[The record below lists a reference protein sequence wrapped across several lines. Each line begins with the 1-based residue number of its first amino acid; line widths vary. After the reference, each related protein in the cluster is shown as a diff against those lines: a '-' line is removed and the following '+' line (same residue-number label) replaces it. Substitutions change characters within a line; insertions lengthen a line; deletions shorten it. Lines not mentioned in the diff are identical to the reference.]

1 MSCASLLAGAAPHLY
16 RARKTARAANPRRH
30 GNSMQWFF
38 LALVTALTQAVKDTF
53 LKSAMTRTDPPW
65 PCCSTAPWRPS
76 CCGRS
81 PAASPDTVVVA
92 AFWPL
97 LVLGG
102 ALGGVTYCLY
112 GLALKRGDL
121 SLTLPML
128 AFTPL
133 FLLIT
138 SPLTLGEFPR
148 PGGLVALPW
157 WSSEPTCLICGN
169 GATACSGR
177 SKPLVTNAGSR
188 LMLLVAAILEHRG
201 NIDKLG
207 LQASSPPCGR
217 PASTPPPPWR
227 SFPLPLGACAVRARA
242 AGFPRAICLAGALE
256 AAGLFC
262 QMHALPLTQVSY
274 VIAVKRLS
282 IIFGVLLGA
291 MVFREPDL
299 AHRLPGAAVM
309 VAGVFFIVIFG

>member
-1 MSCASLLAGAAPHLY
+1 
-16 RARKTARAANPRRH
+16 
-30 GNSMQWFF
+30 MQWFF

-53 LKSAMTRTDPPW
+53 LKSAMARTDPTLAMLLYSAGAAVVLW
-65 PCCSTAPWRPS
+65 LFA
-76 CCGRS
+76 
-81 PAASPDTVVVA
+81 AASPLPVLTA
-92 AFWPL
+92 SFWPF

-102 ALGGVTYCLY
+102 ALGGLTYWLY

-148 PGGLVALPW
+148 PGGLVGIALVVA
-157 WSSEPTCLICGN
+157 
-169 GATACSGR
+169 GAYVLNLRERRHGLLGPVKA
-177 SKPLVTNAGSR
+177 LVTNAGSR
-188 LMLLVAAILEHRG
+188 LMLLVAVIWSIGA

-207 LQASSPPCGR
+207 LQASSPALWA
-217 PASTPPPPWR
+217 ASIYTATALALVPFAAR
-227 SFPLPLGACAVRARA
+227 RLRQSLRELP
-242 AGFPRAICLAGALE
+242 GFPKAIALAGLLE
-256 AAGLFC
+256 AVGLYC

-291 MVFREPDL
+291 AVFREPDL

-309 VAGVFFIVIFG
+309 VAGVFFIVVFG

>member
-1 MSCASLLAGAAPHLY
+1 
-16 RARKTARAANPRRH
+16 
-30 GNSMQWFF
+30 MQWFF

-53 LKSAMTRTDPPW
+53 LKAAMARTDPTLAMLLYSAGAAVVLW
-65 PCCSTAPWRPS
+65 LFA
-76 CCGRS
+76 
-81 PAASPDTVVVA
+81 AASPDTVTTA

-102 ALGGVTYCLY
+102 ALGGVTYWLY

-148 PGGLVALPW
+148 PGGLVGIALVVA
-157 WSSEPTCLICGN
+157 
-169 GATACSGR
+169 GAYVLNLRERRHGLLGPVKA
-177 SKPLVTNAGSR
+177 LVTNAGSR
-188 LMLLVAAILEHRG
+188 LMLLVAAIWSIG
-201 NIDKLG
+201 ANFDKLG
-207 LQASSPPCGR
+207 LSASSPALWA
-217 PASTPPPPWR
+217 ASIYTATALALLPFAAKR
-227 SFPLPLGACAVRARA
+227 LRQSVREMSGFPL
-242 AGFPRAICLAGALE
+242 AICLAGLLE
-256 AAGLFC
+256 AMGLFC

-291 MVFREPDL
+291 TVFREPDL
-299 AHRLPGAAVM
+299 AHRIPGAAVM
-309 VAGVFFIVIFG
+309 VVGVFFIVVFG